1 MIPPAL
7 PGGFLFC
14 RTGYFASGEIKGPKV
29 LVLFWR
35 DGARRYLVVDES
47 K

>member
-1 MIPPAL
+1 VHDAAEAVKL
-7 PGGFLFC
+7 S
-14 RTGYFASGEIKGPKV
+14 AEIKGPKT

-35 DGARRYLVVDES
+35 DGTRRYLVVDES